1 MANTFVSINKLHPV
15 LQEIAK
21 QTDIDRFME
30 PYDAAKVKR
39 AAELNAL
46 VYKTD
51 IHKPLHVLKL
61 IESTISDLDCEYSA
75 DFVYKYLLS
84 IYNPKNNTNDFDW
97 YNNICQ
103 QLYNSKD
110 NIEEMTFVLKNEIA
124 KKEAQKIIKVQ
135 KEEQEK
141 QESQKVAF
149 YFIIITIGIAIS
161 IIWLVEL
168 FY

>member
-51 IHKPLHVLKL
+51 IHKPV
-61 IESTISDLDCEYSA
+61 TQSA
-75 DFVYKYLLS
+75 
-84 IYNPKNNTNDFDW
+84 
-97 YNNICQ
+97 
-103 QLYNSKD
+103 
-110 NIEEMTFVLKNEIA
+110 IA
-124 KKEAQKIIKVQ
+124 KFPLDPKRAEKKI
-135 KEEQEK
+135 
-141 QESQKVAF
+141 S
-149 YFIIITIGIAIS
+149 
-161 IIWLVEL
+161 
-168 FY
+168 